1 MKRYNEHWVL
11 IDLHH
16 FKNVQGNALTCW
28 ACVTS
33 VPNIQ
38 SLMSSLAIYN
48 WQPTKPLTM
57 VLFALDLKKVFL
69 QLKSW
74 KGTLF
79 DSAPEF
85 FITIFKVKRDKFFLR
100 HSSHTN
106 ISSLTL
112 NHCAKIINIQIF
124 VHKERNC
131 VKCQSLWKRLQYKS

>member
-16 FKNVQGNALTCW
+16 FKNVQGNAVTCW

-57 VLFALDLKKVFL
+57 VLFSLDLKKVFFPAKKL
-69 QLKSW
+69 EMD
-74 KGTLF
+74 T
-79 DSAPEF
+79 
-85 FITIFKVKRDKFFLR
+85 FLTAR
-100 HSSHTN
+100 LNS
-106 ISSLTL
+106 SSLYSML
-112 NHCAKIINIQIF
+112 NVINSF
-124 VHKERNC
+124 
-131 VKCQSLWKRLQYKS
+131 